1 MASHGSGGDSD
12 SYSDGP
18 EESGYRDAFVSEVFI
33 VDANPGEGGRS
44 TPATATTT
52 PGAPTEGTAR
62 GERGADAPPG
72 DASQPDLT
80 TPEGRGAVRDVL
92 AGLWPA
98 PATPAED
105 KAKVLTGTAVTR
117 QLRVQVIKEEPR
129 LISKA
134 CPYPSHK
141 VVKGPDFKHKG
152 RGVQVKTEQPQPLG
166 QSSLASVQ
174 EHGQPTQGGQGQQ
187 GLGGYGPQL
196 SDPYPGQPYGL
207 SSQSTQQANPFA
219 TGATSTPTPTTQ
231 YNAPYGGTAY
241 GVTTSAAPSVK
252 MPQTA
257 IASYGGIS
265 VANMQRAGFGFAN
278 PFSQLAGQA
287 PPILPAPQQPQQP
300 VWTGQT
306 QPSPQPQAWQGQMGA
321 NVNSPSSAKVEPPQ
335 SSRSSLAG
343 QQSYGGVPGYGSNGN
358 PYVNSNEKQP
368 VFGMPSSIKNAQQNA
383 GSGNGYSPRNSRA
396 CYMCKAMDHGVSDCP
411 LMSMLR
417 SMAGQN
423 ATGTTPV
430 EGDGT
435 GGGFSNTTYGVVVEF
450 EGVLR
455 DDGADNYAPNMY
467 ETTDLEV
474 NTNGLED
481 EDYDDKRSAWGRDEY
496 DYNETAPVSV
506 VNPKFGGV
514 LPTDDVGNWERS
526 SIPGAVATDATSS
539 ANTGSAEDE
548 GKRTDRSAERPPKAL
563 EEQGEGHTAPV
574 VKEEVVRNES
584 VAFDDDWDW
593 EDCFRDEYVGS
604 LGYGINPVKEKECDE
619 VSTLPVEATSDGED
633 KMNGTTVE
641 VGDTTCAGT
650 PPGRD
655 GENLVERSELAG
667 EGKHSDD
674 EDPADGALGTLS
686 GDVEM
691 VRAEVVAGVTD
702 ASPTAKPQVEEDRS
716 KGAVRNAPPLNRLF
730 TSEELDLLMEASYG
744 KLSTRWSKLNGS
756 WKPLDAQLAKFS
768 WKPVDLHVAG

>member
-152 RGVQVKTEQPQPLG
+152 RLGQHQQAPPRQTGEQAWRSYREQGMHASLAPIVSSGVQVKTEQPQPLG

-368 VFGMPSSIKNAQQNA
+368 VFGMPSSIKNAVRMIQPF
-383 GSGNGYSPRNSRA
+383 YSDGATVEKARA
-396 CYMCKAMDHGVSDCP
+396 FSFEMTMVG
-411 LMSMLR
+411 L
-417 SMAGQN
+417 N
-423 ATGTTPV
+423 ATIRLSAFRECLKGKTGEYWWMYSQISDFETLRRRFHEQFICQTPLQMI
-430 EGDGT
+430 ERLKST
-435 GGGFSNTTYGVVVEF
+435 
-450 EGVLR
+450 
-455 DDGADNYAPNMY
+455 
-467 ETTDLEV
+467 
-474 NTNGLED
+474 
-481 EDYDDKRSAWGRDEY
+481 KRTKGM
-496 DYNETAPVSV
+496 
-506 VNPKFGGV
+506 
-514 LPTDDVGNWERS
+514 
-526 SIPGAVATDATSS
+526 
-539 ANTGSAEDE
+539 SAE
-548 GKRTDRSAERPPKAL
+548 
-563 EEQGEGHTAPV
+563 V
-574 VKEEVVRNES
+574 
-584 VAFDDDWDW
+584 W
-593 EDCFRDEYVGS
+593 EDLISSLCNAAHCYDEQMRY
-604 LGYGINPVKEKECDE
+604 
-619 VSTLPVEATSDGED
+619 
-633 KMNGTTVE
+633 
-641 VGDTTCAGT
+641 
-650 PPGRD
+650 
-655 GENLVERSELAG
+655 
-667 EGKHSDD
+667 
-674 EDPADGALGTLS
+674 
-686 GDVEM
+686 
-691 VRAEVVAGVTD
+691 
-702 ASPTAKPQVEEDRS
+702 Q
-716 KGAVRNAPPLNRLF
+716 
-730 TSEELDLLMEASYG
+730 
-744 KLSTRWSKLNGS
+744 
-756 WKPLDAQLAKFS
+756 
-768 WKPVDLHVAG
+768 

>member
-368 VFGMPSSIKNAQQNA
+368 VFGMPSSIKNAVRMIQPF
-383 GSGNGYSPRNSRA
+383 YSDGATVEKARA
-396 CYMCKAMDHGVSDCP
+396 FSFEMTMVG
-411 LMSMLR
+411 L
-417 SMAGQN
+417 N
-423 ATGTTPV
+423 ATIRLSAFRECLKGKTGEYWWMYSQISDFETLRRRFHEQFICQTPLQMI
-430 EGDGT
+430 ERLKST
-435 GGGFSNTTYGVVVEF
+435 
-450 EGVLR
+450 
-455 DDGADNYAPNMY
+455 
-467 ETTDLEV
+467 
-474 NTNGLED
+474 
-481 EDYDDKRSAWGRDEY
+481 KRTKGM
-496 DYNETAPVSV
+496 
-506 VNPKFGGV
+506 
-514 LPTDDVGNWERS
+514 
-526 SIPGAVATDATSS
+526 
-539 ANTGSAEDE
+539 SAE
-548 GKRTDRSAERPPKAL
+548 
-563 EEQGEGHTAPV
+563 V
-574 VKEEVVRNES
+574 
-584 VAFDDDWDW
+584 W
-593 EDCFRDEYVGS
+593 EDLISSLCNAAHCYDEQMRY
-604 LGYGINPVKEKECDE
+604 
-619 VSTLPVEATSDGED
+619 
-633 KMNGTTVE
+633 
-641 VGDTTCAGT
+641 
-650 PPGRD
+650 
-655 GENLVERSELAG
+655 
-667 EGKHSDD
+667 
-674 EDPADGALGTLS
+674 
-686 GDVEM
+686 
-691 VRAEVVAGVTD
+691 
-702 ASPTAKPQVEEDRS
+702 Q
-716 KGAVRNAPPLNRLF
+716 
-730 TSEELDLLMEASYG
+730 
-744 KLSTRWSKLNGS
+744 
-756 WKPLDAQLAKFS
+756 
-768 WKPVDLHVAG
+768 